1 MNIRHTFAL
10 SVLSLAAAS
19 TGVFA
24 QTAAPAAPAAA
35 ANPAATPGIDARQAR
50 QEQRIDQG
58 VASGQ
63 LTKRETR
70 RLDREQGAINRVEN
84 KAKADGIVTAQERKR
99 LHHMQNHAG
108 KDISRQKH
116 DAQKRM
122 PPSGPGTG
130 PSMSPGG

>member
-1 MNIRHTFAL
+1 MKIRHTLTLALL
-10 SVLSLAAAS
+10 SVAAAAAS
-19 TGVFA
+19 TTVFA
-24 QTAAPAAPAAA
+24 QAASS
-35 ANPAATPGIDARQAR
+35 PAATPGIDARQAR
-50 QEQRIDQG
+50 QEPRIDKG

-63 LTKRETR
+63 LNKRETR
-70 RLDREQGAINRVEN
+70 RLDREQGAIQRVEN
-84 KAKADGIVTAQERKR
+84 KTKTDGTVTAHERKR
-99 LHHMQNHAG
+99 LHHMQHHAS

>member
-10 SVLSLAAAS
+10 SLLSLAVAS
-19 TGVFA
+19 GAFA
-24 QTAAPAAPAAA
+24 QTAAP

-63 LTKRETR
+63 LNKRETR
-70 RLDREQGAINRVEN
+70 RLDREQGAINRAEN
-84 KAKADGIVTAQERKR
+84 KAKADGTVTAQERKR
-99 LHHMQNHAG
+99 LHHMQGHAS

-130 PSMSPGG
+130 PSVSPGG

>member
-1 MNIRHTFAL
+1 MKIRHTLTLALL
-10 SVLSLAAAS
+10 SVAAAAAS
-19 TGVFA
+19 TMAFA
-24 QTAAPAAPAAA
+24 QPASA
-35 ANPAATPGIDARQAR
+35 PAATPGIDARQAR

-63 LTKRETR
+63 LNKRETR
-70 RLDREQGAINRVEN
+70 RLDREQGAIQRVEN
-84 KAKADGIVTAQERKR
+84 KTKTDGTVTAHERKR
-99 LHHMQNHAG
+99 LHHMQHHAS

-130 PSMSPGG
+130 PGMSPGG